1 MKFDSKFSMKPNNVN
16 PDSYPS
22 LVDDDDDSHSEP
34 DDNINLGVSSE
45 QISEF
50 CQVIFEFIIISF
62 QFRNLKGIKLEKYNS
77 DDEPGRTRR
86 L

>member
-22 LVDDDDDSHSEP
+22 LVDDDDDSHSESEL

-50 CQVIFEFIIISF
+50 CQVIFEFIINYLIP
-62 QFRNLKGIKLEKYNS
+62 IPELEGHK
-77 DDEPGRTRR
+77 TREI
-86 L
+86 